1 MELINIGP
9 DYTGKLNDKRLERRA
24 ALLSSAFQLS
34 RTSSVRA
41 ATKDE
46 AAQKA
51 AYRFLNNDRVQEE
64 QLISA
69 LVERTTQ
76 LSAGRDLLVLQDSTD
91 IDLTAHSNRL
101 TENSGIG
108 PIGDHTWQMKGFNLH
123 AALVMDAR
131 LHTILG
137 FSSFH
142 QWARDSKGG
151 TKRERK
157 YNSLPI
163 EQKEGYKWL
172 RGCHQSKEVLAAAKS
187 ITFIEDREGD
197 IYDQFATI
205 PDKRI
210 NLIIRSMQ
218 NRNVNDKEKLYE
230 VLSAAP
236 LAGTFTIEIDKDSR
250 KKVQKRTAV
259 LQVRYRPITI
269 HRPSNKRKII
279 ASVNLYAVEVK
290 EVATDASNPILWRLL
305 TTHTIDNLEQAMWVI
320 ECYKCRWYIEQF
332 FRLMK
337 KQGFRIES
345 SELQSG
351 WAIRK
356 LTVLLAT
363 SILKI
368 MQMMLAYDNEEA
380 QPVDEV
386 FDSKELQCMRVLQEQ
401 LQTDKIKNSYNKQTL
416 SWATWIIARLGGWKG
431 TSKERPPGPICLKN
445 GLDKFNLIYQGWLMA
460 TTSTS

>member
-1 MELINIGP
+1 MELINHSL
-9 DYTGKLNDKRLERRA
+9 DYTGKFNDKRLEKRA

-34 RTSSVRA
+34 RVSSIRS
-41 ATKDE
+41 ATNDE
-46 AAQKA
+46 ASQKA

-64 QLISA
+64 QLIAA
-69 LVERTTQ
+69 LVEKTAQ
-76 LSAGRDLLVLQDSTD
+76 FSAGRDLLVIQDTTD
-91 IDLTAHSNRL
+91 IDLTTHSNRL

-108 PIGDHTWQMKGFNLH
+108 PIGDHSWEMKGFNLH

-142 QWARDSKGG
+142 QWARNSKAG
-151 TKRERK
+151 TKRDRK
-157 YNSLPI
+157 YCSLPI

-172 RGCHQSKEVLAAAKS
+172 RGCDQSKEVLAAAKS

-197 IYDQFATI
+197 IYDQFVTI

-218 NRNVNDKEKLYE
+218 NRNVNEAEKLYD

-236 LAGTFTIEIDKDSR
+236 LAGTFTIEIAKDSR
-250 KKVQKRTAV
+250 KNVQQRTAT
-259 LQVRYRPITI
+259 LQVRYTPITI
-269 HRPSNKRKII
+269 HRPANKKKII

-290 EVATDASNPILWRLL
+290 EVSTRASNPILWRLL
-305 TTHTIDNLEQAMWVI
+305 TTHKVDTFEKAMWVI

-368 MQMMLAYDNEEA
+368 MQMMLAYENEDA
-380 QPVDEV
+380 QPVNEV
-386 FDSKELQCMRVLQEQ
+386 FDSKELQCMRVLQQQ
-401 LQTDKIKNSYNKQTL
+401 LQTDTIKNPYNKRSL

-445 GLDKFNLIYQGWLMA
+445 GIDKFNLIYQGWSMA
-460 TTSTS
+460 SPT